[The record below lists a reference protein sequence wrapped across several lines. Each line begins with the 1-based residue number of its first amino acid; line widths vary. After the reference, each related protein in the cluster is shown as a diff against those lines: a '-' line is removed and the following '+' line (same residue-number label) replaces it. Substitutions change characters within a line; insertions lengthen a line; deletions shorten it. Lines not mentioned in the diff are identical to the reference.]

1 MFLAKGVLKIC
12 SKYTGAH
19 QCRSEISIS
28 LLCSFIK
35 IALWHVCSPVNLL
48 YFLRTPFPKNMS
60 GGFLL
65 SKNRSLEATLLSY
78 NVIIIFCVSKN
89 RCMGTAS
96 AKKDLISN

>member
-1 MFLAKGVLKIC
+1 
-12 SKYTGAH
+12 
-19 QCRSEISIS
+19 
-28 LLCSFIK
+28 
-35 IALWHVCSPVNLL
+35 
-48 YFLRTPFPKNMS
+48 MS